1 MGRFGLLLAI
11 TTLGSCHPTED
22 PLLAEAKKSLADK
35 MKDPSSVQFR
45 NVKLC
50 ETKGMVT
57 GEANAKNS
65 FGAYTGFEPFVYA
78 NRGSYTISS
87 LPLALEPETGGKYLI
102 HLINVCYQGGDPSFN
117 AFLAGKKKS

>member
-1 MGRFGLLLAI
+1 MGRFGLLLAA
-11 TTLGSCHPTED
+11 TSLVGCRPAED
-22 PLLAEAKKSLADK
+22 PLLAEAKRAVADK
-35 MKDPSSVQFR
+35 MKDPSSVKFR

-78 NRGSYTISS
+78 NREAYTISS
-87 LPLALEPETGGKYLI
+87 LPLALEPETGGKYLV
-102 HLINVCYQGGDPSFN
+102 HLIDVCYEGGDSSFN
-117 AFLAGKKKS
+117 AFLADKKKS